1 MGRVK
6 KTQVDWALGSL
17 AQAGRLQC
25 APRAKGCRL
34 DSGKA
39 GRGRKSRSEDHS
51 KDRSGTDNDS
61 DFNPS
66 SNSTGDRLHLRSIAF
81 RTIDERRSEFRDI
94 AAVPPGAR
102 KPQGE
107 FLGGWGALPPR

>member
-6 KTQVDWALGSL
+6 KTQVAWALGAL

-39 GRGRKSRSEDHS
+39 GGGRKPRSEDHS
-51 KDRSGTDNDS
+51 KDRGGTNNDS

-66 SNSTGDRLHLRSIAF
+66 SNSAGDRLPLRSTAF
-81 RTIDERRSEFRDI
+81 RTIDEGLLNTVSSRRCRL
-94 AAVPPGAR
+94 A
-102 KPQGE
+102 QGGLE
-107 FLGGWGALPPR
+107 GRVLGG